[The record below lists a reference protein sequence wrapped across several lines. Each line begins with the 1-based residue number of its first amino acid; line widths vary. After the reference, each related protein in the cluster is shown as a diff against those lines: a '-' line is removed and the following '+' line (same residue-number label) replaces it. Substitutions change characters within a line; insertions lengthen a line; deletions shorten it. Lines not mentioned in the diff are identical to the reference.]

1 MTTDIEFLNDQVIK
15 GKIDWNAAHGDMMH
29 ILKYDAYR
37 KDGIFG
43 HFQFAGDQV
52 PFCETLSHAY
62 AVPGPSNTYT
72 YQPIVKAGTVDH
84 PVILECRRGIHHI
97 HAKDSQGNPALEEIE
112 TFEIIGIAGH
122 GGLLF
127 HPLNYL
133 MQSEG
138 CTGLGAARLRYDSN
152 KDGKVD
158 DQDDE
163 MITQSRA
170 TFAQWMQRLEGV
182 DSFMLQV
189 I

>member
-1 MTTDIEFLNDQVIK
+1 MNGKTDIESLNDQVIA
-15 GKIDWNAAHGDMMH
+15 GKIDWNAAHGGIVH

-43 HFQFAGDQV
+43 HFQFAGDHV

-62 AVPGPSNTYT
+62 AIPGPSNTYT
-72 YQPIVKAGTVDH
+72 YQPIVGPGTY
-84 PVILECRRGIHHI
+84 ECRRGIHHI
-97 HAKDSQGNPALEEIE
+97 HAKHGLEEIE
-112 TFEIIGIAGH
+112 TFEILGIADH

-127 HPLNYL
+127 HPLNYQ

-152 KDGKVD
+152 KDGKID
-158 DQDDE
+158 EQDDE
-163 MITQSRA
+163 MITRSRA
-170 TFAQWMQRLEGV
+170 TFAQWMQRLRGV

-189 I
+189 L